1 MKKPQIV
8 EKLTKQRTLELWIS
22 RLMLDQTNLIFIL
35 YLQYNFT
42 LKGLQQL
49 KRLKIDSK
57 NKSTHSGNR
66 NQAIDIVSFLQK
78 SSRFPAN
85 RDKFCK
91 EKTTLQILFFFCT
104 CTKILYCLRKY
115 NKIQ

>member
-1 MKKPQIV
+1 
-8 EKLTKQRTLELWIS
+8 
-22 RLMLDQTNLIFIL
+22 MLDQINLIFIL

-49 KRLKIDSK
+49 KRLNIDSK

-78 SSRFPAN
+78 NSRFPAN
-85 RDKFCK
+85 KVNFVKKRPHYKYFS
-91 EKTTLQILFFFCT
+91 FFA
-104 CTKILYCLRKY
+104 LVLKY
-115 NKIQ
+115 YTV